1 MSAKSKQRA
10 IIVGGGIG
18 GLCTAIAL
26 RRKGIEARVFEKT
39 SELKEVGAGLSLWVN
54 AIKALDK
61 IGMTEV
67 LNRLS
72 IPQISGGVRNSKGE
86 LLSTAFK
93 ADAQSKSETLVI
105 VLHRAE
111 LLSALLQA
119 AGEENIKLSAKCV
132 GFSRD
137 DKGVTAHFADGSE
150 ATGDFLVGADG
161 INSVICAQLFGHA
174 KSRYSG
180 YTGWRAVTEFDHP
193 LLREGAF
200 ESWGKGS
207 RFGIIPMSKNRVYW
221 FATQNAPAGEKDA
234 TMGRKHELLKLF
246 QGWHEPIGKLIEST
260 DEKAIL
266 RNDIVDRK
274 PLPSWTKGRVALLGD
289 AAHPMTPNLGQ
300 GACQAIEDAV
310 VLADCVAATGDVKAA
325 LRDYETRRL
334 KRANKIVEH
343 SWRIGRMIQM
353 ENELV
358 CKLRNTVMKFTP
370 ASIQRRGISW
380 IIEHEV

>member
-1 MSAKSKQRA
+1 MSAKSKHRA
-10 IIVGGGIG
+10 IIIGGGIG

-119 AGEENIKLSAKCV
+119 AGEEHIKLSAKCV
-132 GFSRD
+132 GFSQD
-137 DKGVTAHFADGSE
+137 DKGVTASFADGSE

-161 INSVICAQLFGHA
+161 INSVICAQLFGNA

-200 ESWGKGS
+200 ESWGKGA

-221 FATQNAPAGEKDA
+221 FATENAPAGEKDA

-246 QGWHEPIGKLIEST
+246 QGWHEPIEKLIEST